1 MGQGHCISFLS
12 CIYTGKCLTRP
23 QYTGL
28 AMISKV
34 DAGGLY
40 KYCHLLISPCYLSN
54 SIYKHFAG
62 GNNAEN
68 ILLSQLEKT
77 FRNRGWLSLNSCM
90 NIEWEEVLVLIDHEG
105 LMFGL

>member
-1 MGQGHCISFLS
+1 MISIWVTKGQGHCISFLS

-28 AMISKV
+28 AMVSEV

-68 ILLSQLEKT
+68 ILLSQK
-77 FRNRGWLSLNSCM
+77 RLSGTGVSC
-90 NIEWEEVLVLIDHEG
+90 H
-105 LMFGL
+105 